1 MKKIVISPN
10 KSKDPLYK
18 HTEMVLSELSKYGA
32 ELCMSKQ
39 HEGKQASV
47 KVSYLDGEELYADA
61 DLLIVLGGDGS
72 ILEAARQAAIY
83 SIPIL
88 GVNLGRVGYMA
99 ALEIE
104 ELELL
109 GGLFDGS
116 YTIDERMMLDACVV
130 RGNGEREKILPALNE
145 VVLTRGTLSRMID
158 IELFCADELAGKYRV
173 DGLIFSTPTG
183 STAYNMSAGGP
194 VVDPALDAVTV
205 TPVCP
210 HSPNSRPMVF
220 GGASRFTAKY
230 TGDTDGKW
238 YVTADGRDNLE
249 LGYGDT
255 VEIAKSAFITKLLN
269 LKSNGFYDVLRRKT
283 SEKQ

>member
-1 MKKIVISPN
+1 MKKIIISPN

-18 HTEMVLSELSKYGA
+18 YTDMVLSELSKYGA
-32 ELCMSKQ
+32 ALCMSKQ
-39 HEGKQASV
+39 HEKIADDRV
-47 KVSYLDGEELYADA
+47 KYIDGEALYHDA

-104 ELELL
+104 ELDLL
-109 GGLFDGS
+109 SGLFDGS
-116 YTIDERMMLDACVV
+116 YTIDERMMLDACVM
-130 RGNGEREKILPALNE
+130 RSDGSEERMPPVLNE
-145 VVLTRGTLSRMID
+145 IVLTRGTLSRMID

-173 DGLIFSTPTG
+173 DGLIFATPTG

-220 GGASRFTAKY
+220 GGASSFTAKY
-230 TGDTDGKW
+230 TGNADGKW
-238 YVTADGRDNLE
+238 YITADGRDNLE
-249 LGYGDT
+249 LAFADT
-255 VEIAKSAFITKLLN
+255 VNISKSEHVTKLLN